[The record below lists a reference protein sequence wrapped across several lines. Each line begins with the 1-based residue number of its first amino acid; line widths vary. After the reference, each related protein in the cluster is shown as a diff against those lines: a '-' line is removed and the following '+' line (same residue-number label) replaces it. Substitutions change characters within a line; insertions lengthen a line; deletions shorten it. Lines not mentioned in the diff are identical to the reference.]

1 MVAAR
6 PAVEWLYERF
16 PDPES
21 MGRVLGDADTTSRT
35 GMKSDRPSRTARKVA
50 LNILAL
56 GAKPEMQDILP
67 DGIVDAT
74 ARLLVAAGVVGEGAV
89 RFARSRAAVAIYEA
103 FDWMMP
109 GQFEAFG
116 HRKAFCERTVRDGIA
131 AGAIQVLVLGAG
143 YDTLGWRLAPE
154 FHGVRFVEIDSPATG
169 ERKAMGIAGLG
180 PRDNL
185 RLIRADLASRT
196 LVDVLAAVDDWVDA
210 APSVVIAEG
219 LTPYLPPEAVR
230 DLFLQCGRATGAGSR
245 FAFTYIGAGDDG
257 RPDAGRWTGLL
268 LWILEAS
275 GEPWLWS
282 IRPDALP
289 SFLEEVGWSCSDAD
303 RPDESRVR
311 GIEHYQ
317 VAINSRH

>member
-1 MVAAR
+1 
-6 PAVEWLYERF
+6 
-16 PDPES
+16 
-21 MGRVLGDADTTSRT
+21 
-35 GMKSDRPSRTARKVA
+35 MKRGRPSSTARKVA

-89 RFARSRAAVAIYEA
+89 RFARSRSAVASYEA

-109 GQFEAFG
+109 GQFEAFA

-154 FHGVRFVEIDSPATG
+154 FPEVRFFEIDSPATG
-169 ERKAMGIAGLG
+169 ERKARGIAGLG
-180 PRDNL
+180 RRDNL
-185 RLIRADLASRT
+185 HLILADLASQT
-196 LVDVLAAVDDWVDA
+196 LVDVLAAAEDWDNA

-219 LTPYLPPEAVR
+219 LTPYLAPDAVK
-230 DLFLQCGRATGAGSR
+230 DLFLQCAWVTGAGSR
-245 FAFTYIGAGDDG
+245 FAFTYIGARDDG

-268 LWILEAS
+268 LWLLKVS

-282 IRPDALP
+282 IRPDVLP
-289 SFLEEVGWSCSDAD
+289 SFLEEVGWSCSDPAQ
-303 RPDESRVR
+303 PDENRVQ
-311 GIEHYQ
+311 GIEHYH
-317 VAINSRH
+317 VAFHSGHSGAGSDQLAEPDTTGGPR